1 MLLANNIFFKRN
13 NKDILSDISLSL
25 APKNIIHLTGN
36 NGSGKTT
43 LLKILTHILVPDKG
57 EIFWKGK
64 NIKKNLF
71 DFYKDIT
78 FIMDKETSN
87 TNLTVNENVLFWKKM
102 FSSPRK
108 KKEIDSILELLSLN
122 QYKNTLASYLSY
134 GEIKKLELSRLII
147 EHKKLWILDE
157 PYIGLDESS
166 INLINLTIV
175 NHIELEGM
183 VIFTSHI
190 KPDIPNLET
199 IHLEDNA
206 KY

>member
-1 MLLANNIFFKRN
+1 MLLVNNIFFKRN
-13 NKDILSDISLSL
+13 NKDILSNFSLSL

-43 LLKILTHILVPDKG
+43 LLKILTNILEPDKG

-87 TNLTVNENVLFWKKM
+87 TNLTVNENVLFWKKV

-108 KKEIDSILELLSLN
+108 KREIDSILELLSLN
-122 QYKNTLASYLSY
+122 QSKDILTSYLSY
-134 GEIKKLELSRLII
+134 GEIKKLELSRLVI
-147 EHKKLWILDE
+147 EQKKLWILDE

-166 INLINLTIV
+166 INLINLTMI
-175 NHIELEGM
+175 NHIELGGM

-190 KPDIPNLET
+190 TPDISNLQT
-199 IHLEDNA
+199 IHLEDDA
-206 KY
+206 KP